1 MLKLF
6 TLPALA
12 ALATAVLVPP
22 PSGPYAVVS
31 GVHDLTDESRQ
42 DPYSPEDKRRILVST
57 YFPVDSSSCEDEDV
71 VIPYL
76 PPQTEIVFG
85 QFIETSFGVPGQL
98 IAGFE
103 VAYCSPKEAPT
114 SEENEGGDGF
124 PLVIFSPGFGGTR
137 LFYSVQ
143 AAALASLGYAV
154 ITVDHPYDA
163 LVTEFPDGTLI
174 PGPAVEEGDEA
185 GIVNLVKVRAQD
197 ISFLIDQL
205 EQSPSLGSNI
215 PIDMSNIISIG
226 HSLGG
231 WTSAGVAIND
241 DRVLGGINF
250 DGRIGEPVASAGLA
264 KPFLLVGVATALN
277 ETHQGWSSFYESV
290 SDAKM
295 ILGVNGTLHSTYT
308 DLSYLVTLVD
318 IPPQL
323 IPALQAALGTIDGT
337 LNLEI
342 LTSIVDGF
350 ADLVFKGDTAPL
362 KGIDEEYED
371 VVTLAEK
378 LPGSCDK
385 A

>member
-57 YFPVDSSSCEDEDV
+57 YFPVDSSYCEDEDV

-103 VAYCSPKEAPT
+103 VGYCSPKEAPI
-114 SEENEGGDGF
+114 SEENEGSDGF

-143 AAALASLGYAV
+143 AAALASMGYAV

-185 GIVNLVKVRAQD
+185 GIVNLVKVSCAMPLMNNWCKATYLLTCIIQVRAQD

-205 EQSPSLGSNI
+205 EQSPSLGSDV

-231 WTSAGVAIND
+231 WTSAGVAI
-241 DRVLGGINF
+241 V
-250 DGRIGEPVASAGLA
+250 
-264 KPFLLVGVATALN
+264 
-277 ETHQGWSSFYESV
+277 
-290 SDAKM
+290 
-295 ILGVNGTLHSTYT
+295 
-308 DLSYLVTLVD
+308 
-318 IPPQL
+318 
-323 IPALQAALGTIDGT
+323 
-337 LNLEI
+337 
-342 LTSIVDGF
+342 
-350 ADLVFKGDTAPL
+350 
-362 KGIDEEYED
+362 GIDLLAVSEGYVLPDDEAEAQEE
-371 VVTLAEK
+371 VRKLADAADAPGDALTTCFDAEVE
-378 LPGSCDK
+378 LPLLG
-385 A
+385 AQRPRQLGQ